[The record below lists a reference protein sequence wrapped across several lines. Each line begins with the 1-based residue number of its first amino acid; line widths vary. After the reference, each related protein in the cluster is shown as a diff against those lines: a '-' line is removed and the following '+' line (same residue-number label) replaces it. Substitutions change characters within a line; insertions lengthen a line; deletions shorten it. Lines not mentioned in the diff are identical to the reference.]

1 MSKFYARF
9 KHTKEEIIVFPT
21 QQERDDW
28 VNFQDKF
35 SKSTNS
41 TAENATFDR
50 IPLTERQANY
60 IIRTLGL
67 TETTTEHLN
76 GSKVMMYTI
85 TNSENKEGEKRTMKR
100 NGKITLQPTMGIA
113 ERKMIASATE
123 KNAIRIGTKKLA
135 WIPVELMNIPPYQ
148 REKQKHVNSIAEN
161 WDDDK
166 CDVLT
171 VSYDAENGWFNV
183 MDGQHRA
190 IAAKMRGV
198 EYLVAEIRTGWNRSQ
213 ESSFYVHQ
221 NTSSKKL
228 SHFDVFKANQF
239 ISTEDDTVT
248 SILDKRLKAICDE
261 YGIEVRKSEACGV
274 LKSVLHTRKI
284 LGNKDKGEAC
294 LRFIFEV
301 IQGSQWDKFS
311 NGYCYVVVNALS
323 KVYSEHKDNLEYA
336 KKQLCNYM
344 IKHTYKDLDVLGM
357 SQFANLGRTA
367 RWDAVM
373 SQIIA

>member
-9 KHTKEEIIVFPT
+9 KESKEEIIVFQT
-21 QQERDDW
+21 QEQRDEW
-28 VNFQDKF
+28 VNFKDEF
-35 SKSTNS
+35 SRSIKSTPE
-41 TAENATFDR
+41 TATFQR
-50 IPLTERQANY
+50 IPLTEEQANY
-60 IIRTLGL
+60 IIKTLGL
-67 TETTTEHLN
+67 TEEIEKDITGKFVTKYVPKTT
-76 GSKVMMYTI
+76 
-85 TNSENKEGEKRTMKR
+85 EGEKNTMKKK
-100 NGKITLQPTMGIA
+100 NKKINLQPTMGVT

-123 KNAIRIGTKKLA
+123 KNAIRIGTKRLA
-135 WIPVELMNIPPYQ
+135 WVPVELMNIPPYQ
-148 REKQKHVNSIAEN
+148 RDKQQHVNSIAEN

-166 CDVLT
+166 CDVLI
-171 VSYDAENGWFNV
+171 VSYDVENGWFNV

-239 ISTEDDTVT
+239 ISAEDDTEA
-248 SILDKRLKAICDE
+248 SILDKKLKSICDE
-261 YGIEVRKSEACGV
+261 YGIEVKKSEACGV

-284 LGNKDKGEAC
+284 LGNKDKGEDC

-311 NGYCYVVVNALS
+311 NGYCYVIVNALS
-323 KVYSEHKDNLEYA
+323 KVYSEHKDNLDYA
-336 KKQLCNYM
+336 KRQLCNYM
-344 IKHTYKDLDVLGM
+344 IKHTYKDLDILGM
-357 SQFANLGRTA
+357 SQFSNLGRTA

>member
-1 MSKFYARF
+1 MPKFYARF
-9 KHTKEEIIVFPT
+9 KQNKEEIIAFPT
-21 QQERDDW
+21 QEQRDDW
-28 VNFQDKF
+28 VNFRDEF
-35 SKSTNS
+35 SQSTHN
-41 TAENATFDR
+41 TAETATFQR

-60 IIRTLGL
+60 IIKTLGL
-67 TETTTEHLN
+67 TETTEKDLT
-76 GSKVMMYTI
+76 GKTI
-85 TNSENKEGEKRTMKR
+85 TKFVNTTEGEKKVMKK
-100 NGKITLQPTMGIA
+100 NNKISLQPTMGIS

-123 KNAIRIGTKKLA
+123 KNAINIGTKKLA
-135 WIPVELMNIPPYQ
+135 WVPVELLNIPPYQ
-148 REKQKHVNSIAEN
+148 RDKQKHVNSIAEN

-239 ISTEDDTVT
+239 ISAEDDTPT

-274 LKSVLHTRKI
+274 LKSVLHTRNI
-284 LGNKDKGEAC
+284 LKNKNEGEAC

-311 NGYCYVVVNALS
+311 NGYCYVVVNALR
-323 KVYSEHKDNLEYA
+323 KVYCEHKDNLEFA

-357 SQFANLGRTA
+357 SQFTNLGRTA